1 MIHLPKSDRKNRA
14 VCPTQLI
21 FDKPSSVLQVFCLR
35 FGLQFIIHVLH
46 SNDLGFQNVFIE
58 YTMFFC
64 CCFTLK
70 D

>member
-46 SNDLGFQNVFIE
+46 SNDLGF
-58 YTMFFC
+58 
-64 CCFTLK
+64 
-70 D
+70 